1 MSHKHPFTFAL
12 AASLCALSTLACS
25 TALSGQSKGAEF
37 PETSTRVL
45 DLAQLSGMDRLLD
58 RLADRRVI
66 FVGESHDRYED
77 HLNQLAIIQ
86 GLHARGKP
94 LVIGMEFFQQ
104 PFQPALDDYIA
115 GTLDEAEFLR
125 RTQYFD
131 RWRYDYRLYRPILRF
146 AREQRIPVIALN
158 LESELTRRVGEVGI
172 AGLSTDERARI
183 PTGIDRADPAYRARL
198 EAVFKQHPGADQ
210 RNIEH
215 FVEVQLMWD
224 EGMAD
229 RAAQALA
236 AHPDR
241 TLVVLAGS
249 GHLEYGQGI
258 PKRLLRRVDVPSAI
272 VLNGADRDLDPAVAD
287 FLLFPKQVDLPAAG
301 LLGVMLDQTAAGEG
315 MLVQGFAEKSGAKA
329 AGIVAGDRI
338 LRIGTQPIASYADI
352 RIALLDSQPG
362 QTLPVEVQRKGLV
375 GADERLTFLV
385 ELH

>member
-1 MSHKHPFTFAL
+1 MPHKHPVAFAL
-12 AASLCALSTLACS
+12 AAGLCALSTLACS
-25 TALSGQSKGAEF
+25 TALSSQSKEAGI

-45 DLAQLSGMDRLLD
+45 DLAQLGGMDRLLD
-58 RLADRRVI
+58 RLADRRAI

-94 LVIGMEFFQQ
+94 LMIGMEFFQQ
-104 PFQPALDDYIA
+104 PFQPALDAYVA
-115 GTLDEAEFLR
+115 GTIDEAEFLR

-158 LESELTRRVGEVGI
+158 LESELTGKVGEVGI
-172 AGLSTDERARI
+172 AGLSADERARL
-183 PTGIDRADPAYRARL
+183 PADIDRSDPAYRARL
-198 EAVFKQHPGADQ
+198 EAVFKQHPGAD
-210 RNIEH
+210 RRSIEH
-215 FVEVQLMWD
+215 FIEVQLLWD

-229 RAAQALA
+229 RAARALA

-241 TLVVLAGS
+241 ILVVLAGS

-258 PKRLLRRVDVPSAI
+258 PKRLLRRAAVPSAI
-272 VLNGADRDLDPAVAD
+272 VLNGTGRDPDPAVAD

-315 MLVQGFAEKSGAKA
+315 MLVQGFAEKSGARA

-338 LRIGTQPIASYADI
+338 LRIGTQSIASYADI

-362 QTLPVEVQRKGLV
+362 QTLPVEVQRKGL
-375 GADERLTFLV
+375 GANERLTFQVTLQ
-385 ELH
+385 